1 MKNISE
7 RVVCIFIVLLVILV
21 VATIMDLC
29 FDKIYNEWIMIGIV
43 AGLVCAVWQ
52 NGEIGFLM
60 AVASMIVPIFLL
72 YPLFMIGCLGAGD
85 IKLLAVVGCFL
96 TIEENVICLGISF
109 LIGAVLSLLK
119 MFAEHNFLQRMK
131 YLLSYILDVFQS
143 GEWKFYEEDI
153 KERRKKK
160 EGKIHF
166 ALPILLG
173 VLVYKGGVHW

>member
-1 MKNISE
+1 M
-7 RVVCIFIVLLVILV
+7 CIFVILLVILV

-29 FDKIYNEWIMIGIV
+29 FDKIYNEWILVGIV
-43 AGLVCAVWQ
+43 TGLVCAVWQ
-52 NGEIGFLM
+52 NGEKGFFP
-60 AVASMIVPIFLL
+60 AVISMTIPIFLL

-96 TIEENVICLGISF
+96 TIEETVMCLGISF

-119 MFAEHNFLQRMK
+119 MFAKRNFLQRMR
-131 YLLSYILDVFQS
+131 YLLSYVLDVFQS

-153 KERRKKK
+153 KDRKKK
-160 EGKIHF
+160 QEGKIHF

-173 VLVYKGGVHW
+173 VLLYEGGLYW